1 MQKYFNYYRNKRIAV
16 SGASG
21 FIGSYLLNELSKH
34 SKTVFGLSR
43 KRAKIRKLKILKID
57 LNEEKDLK
65 KVVKKF
71 DIFFHLAADTNL
83 EKAEKDPNN
92 NFNSNVKP
100 IINLIRYSMKLKK
113 KIKIIFAST
122 GTIYGLN
129 KKKIICEK
137 NIPSPITVYDKHK
150 LLVEKILKANT
161 EFNIIDSVSLRIQS
175 VYGKSLGESKDKT
188 RGVLNK
194 IIKKSLMGKSINVY
208 GGGNYYRNYIH
219 VSDLVNAFLIAGLN
233 KKINGMTLNIGSSE
247 TLKFID
253 VCKIIQNEIFNFK
266 NKKIK
271 ILSSKWPKKN
281 KLINKRKYVLSSNK
295 FKKLTHWE
303 DKIKI
308 INGIKSTVVSFQ
320 KK

>member
-21 FIGSYLLNELSKH
+21 FIGSCLLNELSKY
-34 SKTVFGLSR
+34 SKTAFGLSR
-43 KRAKIRKLKILKID
+43 KKSKIRKLKILKID
-57 LNEEKDLK
+57 LNKEKDLK

-71 DIFFHLAADTNL
+71 DIFFHFAADTNL

-129 KKKIICEK
+129 KKKIISEK

-253 VCKIIQNEIFNFK
+253 VCKIIQNEI
-266 NKKIK
+266 
-271 ILSSKWPKKN
+271 
-281 KLINKRKYVLSSNK
+281 
-295 FKKLTHWE
+295 
-303 DKIKI
+303 
-308 INGIKSTVVSFQ
+308 
-320 KK
+320 